1 MNWLIGNGA
10 STTLTRTR
18 IGKLLKAHPDKELVK
33 KLETYLLTAPLKEL
47 RAINLLKLELIWNIP
62 RQTLVPLFLHATQK
76 NIVTLH
82 YVVHCDACKGS
93 SAFEKLTDVQHK
105 MKCSGCKTNLKPA
118 LDQSVEVAFSIHS
131 DLAGAPRKK
140 PHDRFIPA
148 IEVINTETFRIL
160 FEEEK
165 PLPGEHVAVKDL
177 TFLFTDLSGST
188 ATYERLGDG
197 GAYRI
202 VKEHFIILFNLIK
215 KNNGTVVKTIGDAV
229 MATFLNSSDA
239 LKTALEAK
247 KEFAEFNKRKDIR
260 GAAVLKIGIHNGN
273 CLAVTLNSRLDFF
286 GGTVNKA
293 ARIQGVAEANEICIS
308 EDALAQAKERALFNG
323 IRHFRKTVQLKGIKN
338 EVPIVSLK

>member
-1 MNWLIGNGA
+1 MIWPFGNDV
-10 STTLTRTR
+10 SRTLTHAR
-18 IGKLLKAHPDKELVK
+18 IAKLLKTYPDTELVR
-33 KLETYLLTAPLKEL
+33 KLEHYLLNAPLKEL
-47 RAINLLKLELIWNIP
+47 RSINLIKLELIWNVN
-62 RQTLVPLFLHATQK
+62 RQQLVPLFLHATQK
-76 NIVTLH
+76 NLVTLH
-82 YVVHCDACKGS
+82 YVIHCETCKGS
-93 SAFEKLTDVQHK
+93 STLEKLTDIQHQ
-105 MKCSGCKTNLKPA
+105 MQCAGCKASLNPA
-118 LDQSVEVAFSIHS
+118 LDQSVEVAFRVHP
-131 DLAGAPRKK
+131 DLAGTPKKK

-165 PLPGEHVAVKDL
+165 PLPGEHVAIKDL

-239 LKTALEAK
+239 LKTALEAR
-247 KEFAEFNKRKDIR
+247 KEFTVFNKRKDVR

-293 ARIQGVAEANEICIS
+293 ARIQGIAEANEICIS
-308 EDALAQAKERALFNG
+308 EDALTSAKERALFNG
-323 IRHFRKTVQLKGIKN
+323 IRHYRKTVQLKGIKN
-338 EVPIVSLK
+338 EVPIILLK